1 VQILAVADQRQHP
14 HRDQRLNHR
23 VNNDLNSFWVTPSVI
38 DNRNAVCETW
48 QSPRLRGASL
58 KKVNKNG
65 KYGDFDEFLLSAD
78 E

>member
-1 VQILAVADQRQHP
+1 
-14 HRDQRLNHR
+14 
-23 VNNDLNSFWVTPSVI
+23 VI

-48 QSPRLRGASL
+48 QSLRLRGASL

-65 KYGDFDEFLLSAD
+65 KYGDFDEFLLGAG